1 VQRGRPLSY
10 PSDLSKEY
18 VTMRGIFNL
27 LLGGLFVYGGLSGK
41 AVLIGTDSGVAL
53 AGVGVVFC
61 GLGLYRLAK
70 SDEA

>member
-1 VQRGRPLSY
+1 
-10 PSDLSKEY
+10 
-18 VTMRGIFNL
+18 MRGIFNL